1 MIRER
6 IKKSILKVTFY
17 SQGDEFIVAC
27 TYDTEDRNQVTFVS
41 ENQKYI
47 GSSLSC
53 IFFSYKKAKRKKR
66 MKKPNRNVNNVLI
79 F

>member
-53 IFFSYKKAKRKKR
+53 IFFFIQKSKKKK
-66 MKKPNRNVNNVLI
+66 KNEKVK
-79 F
+79 